1 LLLVVVLASC
11 ARRPPDPPPVA
22 VWPTDRATCFAA
34 LGRERVAFTD
44 WLDAPTVDVCAVP
57 APVVVQAS
65 TAAMTPILQT
75 SCPMMLAWARF
86 EPELQRLASRRLG
99 SEIARIHHYGSYNC
113 RRMSGNQRRMSLHS
127 TGQALDI
134 SGFTT
139 ADGRYISV
147 RDGWRGRRDEAAFLR
162 DLGQAACRH
171 FNVVLTP
178 NHDRAHRDHIHVDI
192 GPWRFCGA

>member
-1 LLLVVVLASC
+1 MATT
-11 ARRPPDPPPVA
+11 
-22 VWPTDRATCFAA
+22 WPTDRATCFAA
-34 LGRERVAFTD
+34 LEREAVNFTP
-44 WLDAPTVDVCAVP
+44 WVDAPRADVCAVP

-65 TAAMTPILQT
+65 SAAMTPTLRT

-86 EPELQRLASRRLG
+86 EPEMQRLANRRLG
-99 SEIARIHHYGSYNC
+99 SQIAKIHHYGSYNC

-134 SGFTT
+134 SGFST

-147 RDGWRGRRDEAAFLR
+147 RDGWRGRRDESAFLR
-162 DLGQAACRH
+162 DLGQAACGH

-178 NHDRAHRDHIHVDI
+178 AHDRAHHDHFHVDI

>member
-1 LLLVVVLASC
+1 MVTSC
-11 ARRPPDPPPVA
+11 AWQAPTPPAATTWPADP
-22 VWPTDRATCFAA
+22 ATCLAA
-34 LGRERVAFTD
+34 LEREPVSFTA
-44 WLDAPTVDVCAVP
+44 WSDAPTAAACAVP
-57 APVVVQAS
+57 APVVVEAS
-65 TAAMTPILQT
+65 TAAMTPTLRT

-86 EPELQRLASRRLG
+86 EPELQRLAVRRLG
-99 SEIARIHHYGSYNC
+99 SAIARIHHYGSYNC

-147 RDGWRGRRDEAAFLR
+147 QQGWRGARDEAAFLH

-178 NHDRAHRDHIHVDI
+178 NHDRAHQDHIHVDI
-192 GPWRFCGA
+192 GPWKLCRA